1 MQHLAVNEDD
11 LSGVEGLCFISGE
24 YHGIPIR
31 VDNMPGKKLLTPN
44 GFAAVF
50 LVPE

>member
-11 LSGVEGLCFISGE
+11 LSGVEGLCFTRGG

-31 VDNMPGKKLLTPN
+31 VDNIPDKKLPTPK
-44 GFAAVF
+44 GFVAVF
-50 LVPE
+50 LVPK